1 MSAAPTTTSGGDV
14 AAETSSSAE
23 GRRLKM
29 VNLIFELRAFIALIV
44 LIIVFGLLSDSYL
57 TWDNLVTMTRHVAI
71 NAILA
76 IGMLMVIL
84 TGGIDLSVGSIV
96 GLAGIVAGVLL
107 EGLKIAFIG
116 LTLYPPVWV
125 VVVLVLAVGTAVGAI
140 NGTLVTRFGVAPFI
154 ATLGVLYIARGTALL
169 ISNGETYPNLGGS
182 PPLGNTGF
190 DFIGSG
196 EILTIPVSIW
206 LMVLFA
212 IVATFVTKK
221 APFGRHVYAV

>member
-1 MSAAPTTTSGGDV
+1 MAASEGTTQVEGGPDERRPAPTVDAPVTASDLPAT
-14 AAETSSSAE
+14 AE
-23 GRRLKM
+23 GRRLKL
-29 VNLIFELRAFIALIV
+29 VNMLFELRAFIALIV

-107 EGLKIAFIG
+107 EGLTIGFIG

-125 VVVLVLAVGTAVGAI
+125 VVVLVLAVGAGGRRDQRHPGHALRRRAVHRHPRRALHRARRGAADLQRRDLPEP
-140 NGTLVTRFGVAPFI
+140 GRVARTRQHR
-154 ATLGVLYIARGTALL
+154 LRLHRQRR
-169 ISNGETYPNLGGS
+169 
-182 PPLGNTGF
+182 
-190 DFIGSG
+190 D
-196 EILTIPVSIW
+196 
-206 LMVLFA
+206 
-212 IVATFVTKK
+212 
-221 APFGRHVYAV
+221 R

>member
-14 AAETSSSAE
+14 AAETPSSAE

-57 TWDNLVTMTRHVAI
+57 TWDNLGTMTRHGAI

-96 GLAGIVAGVLL
+96 GLAGVVAGVLL
-107 EGLKIAFIG
+107 EGLHVGGVTVF
-116 LTLYPPVWV
+116 PPVWAV
-125 VVVLVLAVGTAVGAI
+125 IVIALAIGAGVGLV
-140 NGTLVTRFGVAPFI
+140 NGTVVTRFGVAPFI
-154 ATLGVLYIARGTALL
+154 ATL
-169 ISNGETYPNLGGS
+169 
-182 PPLGNTGF
+182 
-190 DFIGSG
+190 
-196 EILTIPVSIW
+196 
-206 LMVLFA
+206 
-212 IVATFVTKK
+212 
-221 APFGRHVYAV
+221 

>member
-96 GLAGIVAGVLL
+96 GLSGIVAGVLL
-107 EGLKIAFIG
+107 EGLHLGFAGTIIY
-116 LTLYPPVWV
+116 LPVWGV
-125 VVVLVLAVGTAVGAI
+125 ILVAIAVGTGVGAF
-140 NGTLVTRFGVAPFI
+140 NGVLVTRLGVAPFI
-154 ATLGVLYIARGTALL
+154 ATLGTLYMARG
-169 ISNGETYPNLGGS
+169 
-182 PPLGNTGF
+182 
-190 DFIGSG
+190 
-196 EILTIPVSIW
+196 
-206 LMVLFA
+206 
-212 IVATFVTKK
+212 
-221 APFGRHVYAV
+221 